1 MQSLSGSIFS
11 GDSITL
17 RSAIASDPVHSS
29 ADIPFQIDLNRLCL
43 AGTAAHP
50 IYNFNRRNQLT
61 SPPRRV
67 VGFLPFSAAVKNASR
82 HRDKSLP
89 TWTPPRDYR
98 IICNCQTHRARR
110 LIQALRVDDP
120 LAFAAAQVKKR
131 AAALLIAV
139 PLAFGA
145 LYPIDAMNLADQLIS
160 GPPEVAA
167 AARLGLITPRIQE
180 TFLGGD
186 NKHSAPAL
194 NLEVAKEQFF
204 RSEIPWGSV
213 IYREAKN
220 NGLQP
225 ELVAAVIEAES
236 DFRPALISQKDAKGL
251 MQIVPETGRLMGVD
265 DLLNPRENIR
275 AGSRYLRYLVDRYK
289 GNQRMALA
297 AYNAGE
303 GNVARFGGVPPFRE
317 TMDYIQRVATR
328 RMLYQ
333 RRVDRHFV
341 ASLRMRV
348 DGGAER

>member
-1 MQSLSGSIFS
+1 M
-11 GDSITL
+11 
-17 RSAIASDPVHSS
+17 
-29 ADIPFQIDLNRLCL
+29 
-43 AGTAAHP
+43 
-50 IYNFNRRNQLT
+50 
-61 SPPRRV
+61 
-67 VGFLPFSAAVKNASR
+67 
-82 HRDKSLP
+82 
-89 TWTPPRDYR
+89 
-98 IICNCQTHRARR
+98 
-110 LIQALRVDDP
+110 
-120 LAFAAAQVKKR
+120 KKR

-145 LYPIDAMNLADQLIS
+145 LYPIDAMNLADELVS
-160 GPPEVAA
+160 RPTEVFPAP
-167 AARLGLITPRIQE
+167 RLGLITPRIE
-180 TFLGGD
+180 AAFLAD
-186 NKHSAPAL
+186 DKKRPAF

-213 IYREAKN
+213 IYREARD
-220 NGLQP
+220 NGLSP

-236 DFRPALISQKDAKGL
+236 DFRPTLISHRDAQGL
-251 MQIVPETGRLMGVD
+251 MQIVPETGRLMGAD
-265 DLLNPRENIR
+265 DLMNPRENIR

-348 DGGAER
+348 DVATER

>member
-1 MQSLSGSIFS
+1 MH
-11 GDSITL
+11 
-17 RSAIASDPVHSS
+17 SAIVHEPMGGLF
-29 ADIPFQIDLNRLCL
+29 DIPFQADSARVCL
-43 AGTAAHP
+43 AGAAARP
-50 IYNFNRRNQLT
+50 SDNFHARSRLT
-61 SPPRRV
+61 YPPRTM
-67 VGFLPFSAAVKNASR
+67 VGILPFSAAVRSAR
-82 HRDKSLP
+82 VYRDKSLP
-89 TWTPPRDYR
+89 TWKAPRDYR
-98 IICNCQTHRARR
+98 IICNCQKHRASR
-110 LIQALRVDDP
+110 LIQRLRIEHPV
-120 LAFAAAQVKKR
+120 AFAVAQMKKR
-131 AAALLIAV
+131 AGALLIAV

-145 LYPIDAMNLADQLIS
+145 LYPIDAMNLADQLVG
-160 GPPEVAA
+160 GPAEVTTT
-167 AARLGLITPRIQE
+167 ARLGLITPKVQA
-180 TFLGGD
+180 TFLATD
-186 NKHSAPAL
+186 TKRQAL
-194 NLEVAKEQFF
+194 NLEIAKEQFF

-213 IYREAKN
+213 IYREARN

-225 ELVAAVIEAES
+225 ELVAAVIESES
-236 DFRPALISQKDAKGL
+236 DFRPTLVSHKDAKGL

-265 DLLNPRENIR
+265 DLMNPRENIR

-348 DGGAER
+348 DGGTER